1 MRQVKKTVSSFLA
14 ILMIFGLFVIT
25 DNPAYLAAETAL
37 QNTSYM
43 SSETFKKGDTISI
56 TCRATGSTGFYQ
68 YAAYYK
74 KTTDEK
80 WTTLQKYGANVN
92 LTFTPAE
99 VVDYD
104 VCIKVKDNKGA
115 ESKKYF
121 VLKANNNLVNNS
133 VLSKT
138 SIKLGESITA
148 TGSATGGTGSYQ
160 YQILYKRTSQTKWTV
175 AQNYNANSVVSF
187 KPTAS
192 TTYDVCV
199 KVKDSSGTE
208 VKKFFTVQVTNG
220 LQNTSKV
227 SSQSIKLGEIVTV
240 TAAATGGTGKYTY
253 AVYYKKDYDKK
264 WTTKQDYKTNNTV
277 SVKPAKQALYNI
289 CVKVKDSDGTIVK
302 KYFDVTV
309 SDSLQNISTISS
321 DTIKLGETLKVSC
334 SAKGGSGFY
343 QYAVYY
349 KKQTESK
356 WTTKQDYS
364 SNVSVSIKPTKAT
377 QYDICIKVK
386 DDKGT
391 IDKKYFV
398 VSVTNDNIVIPE
410 EEKYTITY
418 NIAGNDN
425 YLKKLE
431 INNPNR
437 TTYTKNDSFIL
448 QPITI
453 EGYNWDGWYNV
464 SGEKITQI
472 KKGTTGDITLWAKF
486 GEKELYHV
494 YFDSPLVPYNDTN
507 TITRYVSDTT
517 PLRNLKWD
525 GYVFVGWSDDNGK
538 IIKEIKPGTTDI
550 QVHANWM
557 SERNKAWAKKD
568 IGSPIIIESEET
580 SSLLFIYEIGRIEN
594 VPLQVI
600 EDFGYINSEGVTKT
614 ISKEY
619 SIITDVNLMKQYTKT
634 VADSTT
640 NTAQWS
646 LSSDWTNSV
655 TVSENY
661 LKENNISETDAKT
674 LCTTDNK
681 NWLVS
686 SGSSGATTT
695 TTYDSAQEY
704 NLNTAT
710 GNTKTYDTHDESG
723 SKTHK
728 QSAELKLSAKE
739 YAEVGASGDIGVA
752 KIEGKV
758 GVELNQ
764 ELDIGYEGSRTKSSS
779 DKTGTETDEGSQD
792 QTGSIKHTGT
802 DTVSNVSWNNSSSYG
817 GSKTISNTDSVS
829 KTVAERIASEYGYGR
844 SYIGHDGETNSQGT
858 STSISNS
865 NAYSSAVT
873 YCTEEAE
880 KETITYTTSNTKTG
894 YHRLIKAGTAHVFA
908 MVGYDIKTASYFVT
922 TYTVMDDESHDFEDY
937 SYSTSKYDDNQISII
952 PFEIP
957 YEVEEYVLS
966 KIGESEGLEFSKAG
980 KVTGYN
986 GTEKNVIIPEYHVFN
1001 NQDGTKSAVKIT
1013 SISPNAFKNNK
1024 NITGIQLS
1032 DYISEIPDN
1041 AFEGCTSLANIIM
1054 PNVTSI
1060 GKEAFKNCSGFD
1072 TVFLSKKIERI
1083 GNDAFKN
1090 LDTFVVYTNNKN
1102 VVECATNS
1110 GAKNIVI
1117 YADSSNGELNGSQLV
1132 VGNETEIF
1140 AFNGRGNTF
1149 NDFTIN
1155 SDATITVI
1163 NNAKINSNVG
1173 IPLKVSSSEVQL
1185 GQVDI
1190 TSSGISMILMNE
1202 NCNLDLYGESS
1213 ITSTIG
1219 NALLCKNVAVL
1230 KTSAATEEGIFTELK
1245 VNDNVLVCGDI
1256 TNKSLINYNGHIID
1270 ISEKEYA
1277 KYSNGTYTLRYN
1289 ANGGIMGETSK
1300 TVYYGEAYGTLPTPT
1315 KDCYS
1320 FDGWFTAQNGGT
1332 KINSDDIFTG
1342 DSDVTIYAHWTKKT
1356 FTATFNAN
1364 GGYTPT
1370 TQKSVT
1376 YSENY
1381 GTLPTPSRNYYEF
1394 LGWYTQAVDGNKI
1407 TSNDV
1412 FMGNTDITLYAH
1424 WKIHDLSGWVPI
1436 NNMPS
1441 DGQIVNRKWTYTE
1454 KSYKDSRNEYE
1465 PGYTLASSEW
1475 IWCGS
1480 NSRNYADFPSG
1491 FDTGNWYYQNWN
1503 SGAFGAYEN
1512 NTSKRTVSNSWSGYI
1527 YWHWMY
1533 DCGGSNAYTRAI
1545 WNQSGY
1551 CPANTYGYKYFGAF
1565 DSTTNYGV
1573 QGYNQYCNSCG
1584 MTTYKVTDRP
1594 SNADSQ
1600 GSYFWFRFDY
1610 YTSTYNDYYK
1620 LFHYYKEDNKESYSQ
1635 PQQSSTIYNIT
1646 EWVQYRAK

>member
-1 MRQVKKTVSSFLA
+1 
-14 ILMIFGLFVIT
+14 MIFGLFVVT

-160 YQILYKRTSQTKWTV
+160 YQIIYKRTSQTKWTV
-175 AQNYNANSVVSF
+175 AQNYNANAVVSF

-199 KVKDSSGTE
+199 KVKDGSGTE
-208 VKKFFTVQVTNG
+208 VKKFFTVQVTSA

-240 TAAATGGTGKYTY
+240 TATATGGTGKYTY

-309 SDSLQNISTISS
+309 SDYLQNISTISS
-321 DTIKLGETLKVSC
+321 DTIKLGETVKVSC

-364 SNVSVSIKPTKAT
+364 SNVSISIKPTKAT

-431 INNPNR
+431 IYNPNI

-507 TITRYVSDTT
+507 TLTRYVSDTT
-517 PLRNLKWD
+517 PLRNLKWN

-580 SSLLFIYEIGRIEN
+580 SSLLFIYEIGRIDN

-619 SIITDVNLMKQYTKT
+619 SIKTDVNLMEQYTKT
-634 VADSTT
+634 VLDSTT

-661 LKENNISETDAKT
+661 LRENNISETDAKT

-695 TTYDSAQEY
+695 TTYDSGQEY
-704 NLNTAT
+704 DLNTAT

-829 KTVAERIASEYGYGR
+829 KTVAERIASEYGYGKE
-844 SYIGHDGETNSQGT
+844 YIDHGGESSSQVV
-858 STSISNS
+858 SKSISNS
-865 NAYSSAVT
+865 NEYSSAVT

-894 YHRLIKAGTAHVFA
+894 YHRLIKAGTAYVFA
-908 MVGYDIKTASYFVT
+908 MVCYDIRTASYFVT
-922 TYTVMDDESHDFEDY
+922 THTVMDYKSHDFEDY
-937 SYSTSKYDDNQISII
+937 SYFTSKYDDNQISVI

-1155 SDATITVI
+1155 SDAAITVI

-1185 GQVDI
+1185 GQVNI

-1213 ITSTIG
+1213 ITSAIG
-1219 NALLCKNVAVL
+1219 NALLCRNVAVL
-1230 KTSAATEEGIFTELK
+1230 KTSAATEQGVFTELE

-1270 ISEKEYA
+1270 ISEKEYT

-1289 ANGGIMGETSK
+1289 ANGGIVDETSK
-1300 TVYYGEAYGTLPTPT
+1300 TIYYGEAYGTLPTPT

-1356 FTATFNAN
+1356 FTVTFDAN

-1370 TQKSVT
+1370 TQKSIA
-1376 YSENY
+1376 YGENY
-1381 GTLPTPSRNYYEF
+1381 GTLPTPTKDYYRF
-1394 LGWYTQAVDGNKI
+1394 LGWYTSDGTKVSNGSAVSYESDH
-1407 TSNDV
+1407 
-1412 FMGNTDITLYAH
+1412 TLYAH
-1424 WKIHDLSGWVPI
+1424 WEDNISDWVRESEVPSGAQSVDTKWEYTLTETSWSDYGNWSGW
-1436 NNMPS
+1436 S
-1441 DGQIVNRKWTYTE
+1441 TTE
-1454 KSYKDSRNEYE
+1454 VANSDSRQVESQSVVASYTIKGYCCGNSSGIRCYLKYLQ
-1465 PGYTLASSEW
+1465 PGYTLRLEYPERVISKSDFANWTAYGE
-1475 IWCGS
+1475 GS
-1480 NSRNYADFPSG
+1480 WFGYAPNVQGRIIGPGTGYEDPDDHVIYFITNTNYETQYRYRERNKI
-1491 FDTGNWYYQNWN
+1491 TTYYQK
-1503 SGAFGAYEN
+1503 
-1512 NTSKRTVSNSWSGYI
+1512 TSSYDPTGQPGVSNVV
-1527 YWHWMY
+1527 
-1533 DCGGSNAYTRAI
+1533 
-1545 WNQSGY
+1545 
-1551 CPANTYGYKYFGAF
+1551 KY
-1565 DSTTNYGV
+1565 V
-1573 QGYNQYCNSCG
+1573 
-1584 MTTYKVTDRP
+1584 K
-1594 SNADSQ
+1594 
-1600 GSYFWFRFDY
+1600 
-1610 YTSTYNDYYK
+1610 
-1620 LFHYYKEDNKESYSQ
+1620 
-1635 PQQSSTIYNIT
+1635 
-1646 EWVQYRAK
+1646 YRAK

>member
-121 VLKANNNLVNNS
+121 VLKANSNLVNNS

-175 AQNYNANSVVSF
+175 AQNYNANAVVSF

-321 DTIKLGETLKVSC
+321 DTIKLGETVKVSC

-364 SNVSVSIKPTKAT
+364 SNVSVSIKPAKAT

-398 VSVTNDNIVIPE
+398 VSVTNDVIIPE
-410 EEKYTITY
+410 IEKYTITY

-844 SYIGHDGETNSQGT
+844 SYIIGNGETNSRGT

-922 TYTVMDDESHDFEDY
+922 TYTVMDDELHNFEDY
-937 SYSTSKYDDNQISII
+937 SYSTSKYDDNQISVI

-1013 SISPNAFKNNK
+1013 SVSPNAFKNNK

-1060 GKEAFKNCSGFD
+1060 GKEAFKDCSGFD

-1090 LDTFVVYTNNKN
+1090 FDTFVVYTNNKN

-1155 SDATITVI
+1155 SDAAVTVI

-1213 ITSTIG
+1213 ITSAIG
-1219 NALLCKNVAVL
+1219 NALLCRNVAVL
-1230 KTSAATEEGIFTELK
+1230 KTSAATEQGVFTELE

-1289 ANGGIMGETSK
+1289 ANGGIVDETSK
-1300 TVYYGEAYGTLPTPT
+1300 TIYYGEAYGTLPTPT

-1424 WKIHDLSGWVPI
+1424 WKIHDLSDWVPI

-1465 PGYTLASSEW
+1465 SGYTLASSEW

>member
-1 MRQVKKTVSSFLA
+1 
-14 ILMIFGLFVIT
+14 
-25 DNPAYLAAETAL
+25 
-37 QNTSYM
+37 
-43 SSETFKKGDTISI
+43 
-56 TCRATGSTGFYQ
+56 
-68 YAAYYK
+68 
-74 KTTDEK
+74 
-80 WTTLQKYGANVN
+80 
-92 LTFTPAE
+92 
-99 VVDYD
+99 
-104 VCIKVKDNKGA
+104 
-115 ESKKYF
+115 
-121 VLKANNNLVNNS
+121 
-133 VLSKT
+133 KT

-175 AQNYNANSVVSF
+175 AQNYNANAVVSF

-321 DTIKLGETLKVSC
+321 DTIKLGETVKVSC

-739 YAEVGASGDIGVA
+739 YAEVGASGDIGE
-752 KIEGKV
+752 IEGKV

-858 STSISNS
+858 S
-865 NAYSSAVT
+865 
-873 YCTEEAE
+873 
-880 KETITYTTSNTKTG
+880 
-894 YHRLIKAGTAHVFA
+894 
-908 MVGYDIKTASYFVT
+908 
-922 TYTVMDDESHDFEDY
+922 
-937 SYSTSKYDDNQISII
+937 
-952 PFEIP
+952 
-957 YEVEEYVLS
+957 
-966 KIGESEGLEFSKAG
+966 
-980 KVTGYN
+980 
-986 GTEKNVIIPEYHVFN
+986 
-1001 NQDGTKSAVKIT
+1001 
-1013 SISPNAFKNNK
+1013 
-1024 NITGIQLS
+1024 
-1032 DYISEIPDN
+1032 
-1041 AFEGCTSLANIIM
+1041 
-1054 PNVTSI
+1054 
-1060 GKEAFKNCSGFD
+1060 
-1072 TVFLSKKIERI
+1072 
-1083 GNDAFKN
+1083 
-1090 LDTFVVYTNNKN
+1090 
-1102 VVECATNS
+1102 
-1110 GAKNIVI
+1110 
-1117 YADSSNGELNGSQLV
+1117 
-1132 VGNETEIF
+1132 
-1140 AFNGRGNTF
+1140 
-1149 NDFTIN
+1149 
-1155 SDATITVI
+1155 
-1163 NNAKINSNVG
+1163 
-1173 IPLKVSSSEVQL
+1173 
-1185 GQVDI
+1185 
-1190 TSSGISMILMNE
+1190 
-1202 NCNLDLYGESS
+1202 
-1213 ITSTIG
+1213 
-1219 NALLCKNVAVL
+1219 
-1230 KTSAATEEGIFTELK
+1230 
-1245 VNDNVLVCGDI
+1245 
-1256 TNKSLINYNGHIID
+1256 
-1270 ISEKEYA
+1270 
-1277 KYSNGTYTLRYN
+1277 
-1289 ANGGIMGETSK
+1289 
-1300 TVYYGEAYGTLPTPT
+1300 
-1315 KDCYS
+1315 
-1320 FDGWFTAQNGGT
+1320 
-1332 KINSDDIFTG
+1332 
-1342 DSDVTIYAHWTKKT
+1342 
-1356 FTATFNAN
+1356 
-1364 GGYTPT
+1364 
-1370 TQKSVT
+1370 
-1376 YSENY
+1376 
-1381 GTLPTPSRNYYEF
+1381 
-1394 LGWYTQAVDGNKI
+1394 
-1407 TSNDV
+1407 
-1412 FMGNTDITLYAH
+1412 
-1424 WKIHDLSGWVPI
+1424 
-1436 NNMPS
+1436 
-1441 DGQIVNRKWTYTE
+1441 
-1454 KSYKDSRNEYE
+1454 
-1465 PGYTLASSEW
+1465 
-1475 IWCGS
+1475 
-1480 NSRNYADFPSG
+1480 
-1491 FDTGNWYYQNWN
+1491 
-1503 SGAFGAYEN
+1503 
-1512 NTSKRTVSNSWSGYI
+1512 
-1527 YWHWMY
+1527 
-1533 DCGGSNAYTRAI
+1533 
-1545 WNQSGY
+1545 
-1551 CPANTYGYKYFGAF
+1551 
-1565 DSTTNYGV
+1565 
-1573 QGYNQYCNSCG
+1573 
-1584 MTTYKVTDRP
+1584 
-1594 SNADSQ
+1594 
-1600 GSYFWFRFDY
+1600 
-1610 YTSTYNDYYK
+1610 
-1620 LFHYYKEDNKESYSQ
+1620 
-1635 PQQSSTIYNIT
+1635 
-1646 EWVQYRAK
+1646 

>member
-1 MRQVKKTVSSFLA
+1 
-14 ILMIFGLFVIT
+14 MIFGLFVIT

-175 AQNYNANSVVSF
+175 AQNYNANAVVSF

-922 TYTVMDDESHDFEDY
+922 TYTVMDDELHNFEDY
-937 SYSTSKYDDNQISII
+937 SYSTSKYDDNQISVI

>member
-1 MRQVKKTVSSFLA
+1 
-14 ILMIFGLFVIT
+14 MIFGLFVIT

-175 AQNYNANSVVSF
+175 AQNYNANAVVSF

-922 TYTVMDDESHDFEDY
+922 TYTVMDDELHNFEDY
-937 SYSTSKYDDNQISII
+937 SYSTSKYDDNQISVI

-1512 NTSKRTVSNSWSGYI
+1512 NTNKRTVSNSWSGYI